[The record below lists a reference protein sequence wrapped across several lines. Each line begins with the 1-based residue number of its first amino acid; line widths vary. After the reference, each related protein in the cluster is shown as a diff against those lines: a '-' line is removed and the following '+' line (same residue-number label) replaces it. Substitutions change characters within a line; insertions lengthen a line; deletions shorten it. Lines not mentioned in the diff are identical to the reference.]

1 MMSSNMN
8 ILKNCA
14 YCRIEFFA
22 KKTTTKTCSDNCAKR
37 LYKQNQRNQKIQHTE
52 TIAEI
57 QRNNSTLITEA
68 DIKVIQC
75 KEHLTLKEAAILIN
89 ISALTL
95 RRWVLAG
102 KLNSVKVGKKHMFNR
117 SILSAFI
124 DSQI

>member
-1 MMSSNMN
+1 MN
-8 ILKNCA
+8 ILKSCE
-14 YCRIEFFA
+14 YCKNEFFA

-37 LYKQNQRNQKIQHTE
+37 LYKLKQRSQKIQYAE

-57 QRNNSTLITEA
+57 QRNNSTLMTEA

-75 KEHLTLKEAAILIN
+75 KEHLTLKEAALLIN

-102 KLNSVKVGKKHMFNR
+102 KLGSIKIGKKHMFNR
-117 SILSAFI
+117 STLSAFI
-124 DSQI
+124 DSKV